1 MSFHVNVV
9 NGEGDDDNCANDD
22 GLDVYEAGV
31 PVLKKKR
38 KKKRPTLD
46 HSIDGFSHPGPCKCN
61 QTATTASLTSNGTRK
76 SRHSFKLTLITST
89 L

>member
-31 PVLKKKR
+31 PVLKKRRR
-38 KKKRPTLD
+38 KKKKAPHT
-46 HSIDGFSHPGPCKCN
+46 
-61 QTATTASLTSNGTRK
+61 
-76 SRHSFKLTLITST
+76 
-89 L
+89 